1 MIRATSFEGKSVAV
15 FGLGASGIAAA
26 EALREGGAIVAAW
39 DDGVPGRDAAIARNI
54 PLVDLGAADWSGF
67 AALVLAPGVPLTHP
81 GPHWTVKRAE
91 ESGVAIIGD
100 IEIFARERA
109 LHAPGAPFIA
119 ITGTNGKSTTTALV
133 SHILRHAGLDVQ
145 MGGNIGKP
153 ILTLEPPEPGRFH
166 VIEMS
171 SFQIDLTPTLGPTV
185 GVMLNVTP
193 DHLDRH
199 GTIEHYAEIKERVV
213 LGADI
218 AAVGVD
224 DDFGLAMLRR
234 RISVG
239 PAVAFSAEKSIAPG
253 YSLLDGTIVCSN
265 REGLAVKLGSLNGIA
280 TLRGTHNGQN
290 ALAAVA
296 AVRESLGA
304 LGRSTELDWQG
315 ALSSFPGLPH
325 RMEEIGRIGR
335 VLFINDSKATNADST
350 EKALL
355 SFPRDVYWIVGGKPK
370 AGGIASL
377 APYFG
382 GIAKAFLI
390 GEATDEFAATL
401 LEGKVPFERSGTLD
415 EAVWAAS
422 GAAQSS
428 GGTEPVVLLS
438 PACASYDQFRNFEVR
453 GDSFRGL
460 VASLPGIEMRAA
472 P

>member
-1 MIRATSFEGKSVAV
+1 MIRATSYAGKSVAV

-26 EALREGGAIVAAW
+26 EALRDGGASVSAW
-39 DDGVPGRDAAIARNI
+39 DDGVAARDAAIAKEI
-54 PLVDLGAADWSGF
+54 PLVDLKVADWSRF
-67 AALVLAPGVPLTHP
+67 SALVLAPGVPLTHP
-81 GPHWTVKRAE
+81 EPHWTVRRAQDN
-91 ESGVAIIGD
+91 GVAIIGD

-109 LHAPGAPFIA
+109 LHAPGAPFLA
-119 ITGTNGKSTTTALV
+119 ITGTNGKSTTTALIA
-133 SHILRHAGLDVQ
+133 HILRHAGQDVQ
-145 MGGNIGKP
+145 MGGNIGRP

-199 GTIEHYAEIKERVV
+199 GTFEHYAEIKERLV

-224 DDFGLAMLRR
+224 DEIGLAMLRR
-234 RISVG
+234 RVNVG
-239 PAVAFSAEKSIAPG
+239 PVVAFSAEKSIAPG
-253 YSLLDGTIVCSN
+253 YSLFGNTVVCSN
-265 REGLAVKLGSLNGIA
+265 REGLAVKLGSLDGIS
-280 TLRGTHNGQN
+280 TLRGKHNGQN

-296 AVRESLGA
+296 AVRECLSA
-304 LGRSTELDWQG
+304 LGHSTDIDWQG

-325 RMEEIGRIGR
+325 RMEEIGRIGK

-355 SFPRDVYWIVGGKPK
+355 SFPRDVFWIVGGKPK
-370 AGGIASL
+370 AGGISGL
-377 APYFG
+377 APYFS
-382 GIAKAFLI
+382 GISRAYLI
-390 GEATDEFAATL
+390 GEAAEAFAET

-415 EAVWAAS
+415 EAVWAAAN
-422 GAAQSS
+422 AAQTSE
-428 GGTEPVVLLS
+428 GTQPVVLLS

-453 GDSFRGL
+453 GDCFRGL
-460 VASLPGIEMRAA
+460 VASLPGIEMRAG